1 MVLRNFIGFEPLCL
15 PPIIC
20 YNHSMKKLTLFPAL
34 VFSLTMFSSTC
45 FAEWRKVG
53 KDVKGNTIYV
63 DLDRIRKVGEYV
75 YFWRLHGRLKP
86 TKYGDRER

>member
-1 MVLRNFIGFEPLCL
+1 
-15 PPIIC
+15 
-20 YNHSMKKLTLFPAL
+20 MKKLLFTAL
-34 VFSLTMFSSTC
+34 LISLTMFASTC

>member
-1 MVLRNFIGFEPLCL
+1 
-15 PPIIC
+15 
-20 YNHSMKKLTLFPAL
+20 MKKLLFTAL
-34 VFSLTMFSSTC
+34 LISLTMFASTC
-45 FAEWRKVG
+45 FAEWKWKKVG

-75 YFWRLHGRLKP
+75 YYWRLHDRLKP

>member
-1 MVLRNFIGFEPLCL
+1 
-15 PPIIC
+15 
-20 YNHSMKKLTLFPAL
+20 MKKLTLFTTL
-34 VFSLTMFSSTC
+34 ILSLTIFSSIC
-45 FAEWRKVG
+45 HAEWKWKKVG

-75 YFWRLHGRLKP
+75 YFWRLHGRLKS

>member
-1 MVLRNFIGFEPLCL
+1 LRR
-15 PPIIC
+15 
-20 YNHSMKKLTLFPAL
+20 
-34 VFSLTMFSSTC
+34 
-45 FAEWRKVG
+45 WVG